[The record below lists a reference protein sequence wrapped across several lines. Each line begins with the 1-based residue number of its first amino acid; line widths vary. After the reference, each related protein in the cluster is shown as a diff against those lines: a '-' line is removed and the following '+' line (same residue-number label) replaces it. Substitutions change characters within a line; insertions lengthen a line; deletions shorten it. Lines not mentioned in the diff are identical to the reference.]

1 MGYKMSNSLPVFL
14 NMVKKK
20 ILVIGGGEEAFEQIL
35 FILES
40 TPNSEIRVV
49 GKTIDKKIEE
59 LQEVCSNLS
68 ISVKTFEISDIENQE
83 IVLITIEDEKIIF
96 QIYELIPF
104 IDQI

>member
-20 ILVIGGGEEAFEQIL
+20 ILVIGGGEEAFEQVL

-40 TPNSEIRVV
+40 APNSEIRVV
-49 GKTIDKKIEE
+49 GEIIDKKIEE

-68 ISVKTFEISDIENQE
+68 ISVNP
-83 IVLITIEDEKIIF
+83 KI
-96 QIYELIPF
+96 
-104 IDQI
+104 